1 MAENQ
6 CFPRFFI
13 FLFILF
19 YFVLFLHISAFFVT
33 SFAHILHTKSLA
45 NSFIYRIFVPVNR
58 YIIWQKNYLRQP
70 KRY

>member
-6 CFPRFFI
+6 RFSRFFLFLSVLFYI
-13 FLFILF
+13 FLFI
-19 YFVLFLHISAFFVT
+19 HISAFLVYI
-33 SFAHILHTKSLA
+33 FAHILHTKSLPY
-45 NSFIYRIFVPVNR
+45 SFIYRIFVPVNR